1 MGSSFRRGDLHCAD
15 DVAARAVVA
24 NGDRSFNSM
33 TIGTEDLS
41 DLFGDDDRM
50 IGLNLSDDVK

>member
-1 MGSSFRRGDLHCAD
+1 M
-15 DVAARAVVA
+15 AARVGVV

-50 IGLNLSDDVK
+50 IGLNLRDDVK